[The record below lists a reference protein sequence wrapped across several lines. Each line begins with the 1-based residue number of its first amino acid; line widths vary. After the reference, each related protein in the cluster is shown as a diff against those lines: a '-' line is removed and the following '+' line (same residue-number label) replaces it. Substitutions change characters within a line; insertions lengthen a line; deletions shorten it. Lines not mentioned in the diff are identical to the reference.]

1 VKVVSTWITQAI
13 ARGILTTR
21 YPRAAATADEV
32 PPTGRPPIPTGEGA
46 TLAAGVGSCPVGA
59 ITETEIDQ
67 GKCIRCA
74 RCLPSGFTFS
84 GTVESA
90 TSSRAELRTD
100 RSVPGAV
107 APATS
112 ALGTLGRSLHVF
124 LVDVGSCN
132 ACNLEVFALANPFY
146 DSQRLGI
153 FFTNSPR
160 HADVLLVVG
169 VPTSE
174 MVEPLRRAYD
184 ALPAPK
190 AVLAVGACPIS
201 GGVFAATPGLAGTL
215 ERIVPVDMFVPGCPP
230 TPLSILDGLLK
241 LQGRA
246 RRGGRP

>member
-1 VKVVSTWITQAI
+1 MPSWIEQAI

-21 YPRAAATADEV
+21 YPREGATENEV
-32 PPTGRPPIPTGEGA
+32 PLTGRPPLPVEGSGPS
-46 TLAAGVGSCPVGA
+46 AAGVSSCPVGA
-59 ITETEIDQ
+59 ITPTAVDQ

-74 RCLPSGFTFS
+74 RCLPAGFAFTGS
-84 GTVESA
+84 VESA
-90 TSSRAELRTD
+90 TRSREALLRVTTGPI
-100 RSVPGAV
+100 SE
-107 APATS
+107 APALS
-112 ALGTLGRSLHVF
+112 DFGRSLHVF

-169 VPTSE
+169 VPTGE

-190 AVLAVGACPIS
+190 AVVAVGACPIS
-201 GGVFAATPGLAGTL
+201 GGVFAGTPGLAGTL
-215 ERIVPVDMFVPGCPP
+215 ADLLPVDVFVPGCPP
-230 TPLSILDGLLK
+230 APLGILDGLLK
-241 LQGRA
+241 LTGRD
-246 RRGGRP
+246 RTPRGA